1 MRIAFACLAIAAPL
15 ACAQAGEISS
25 DHRGT
30 WTENGDCQQA
40 RRIVIGEKTIT
51 LVDAGRARTLTDG
64 DEAVFKG
71 ETMIN
76 ASLPAKKEEDPVL
89 AFSAKLVEQD
99 GDVTLV
105 TEGLENGGGFS
116 GTFKRCRSVATTHT
130 ASRDKPKASS
140 RKTAV
145 TRTTRQVP
153 YPYHPAYPAGTLL
166 GGLY

>member
-1 MRIAFACLAIAAPL
+1 LRIAFACLAIAAPL
-15 ACAQAGEISS
+15 ALAQAGEISS

-51 LVDAGRARTLTDG
+51 LVDAGRARMLTDG

-71 ETMIN
+71 VRLIN

-89 AFSAKLVEQD
+89 AFSAKLVEQE

-105 TEGLENGGGFS
+105 TEGLEGGGFS
-116 GTFKRCRSVATTHT
+116 GTFKRCKPVATTHT
-130 ASRDKPKASS
+130 ASRDRPRGAA

-145 TRTTRQVP
+145 TRTARQAP
-153 YPYHPAYPAGTLL
+153 YPVYAYPARTLL

>member
-1 MRIAFACLAIAAPL
+1 LRIAFACLVIAAPL

-30 WTENGDCQQA
+30 WTESGDCQQA

-71 ETMIN
+71 VTLIN

-105 TEGLENGGGFS
+105 TEGLEDGGGFS
-116 GTFKRCRSVATTHT
+116 GTFKRCKPAATATHT
-130 ASRDKPKASS
+130 ASRDKPRAAA

-145 TRTTRQVP
+145 TRTTRQAP
-153 YPYHPAYPAGTLL
+153 YPAYAYPAGTLL

>member
-15 ACAQAGEISS
+15 AFAQAGEISS

-30 WTENGDCQQA
+30 WTENGECQQA

-51 LVDAGRARTLTDG
+51 LVEPGHVRTLTDG

-71 ETMIN
+71 QTLIN

-99 GDVTLV
+99 GDVALV

-116 GTFKRCRSVATTHT
+116 GTFKRCKSVATTHT
-130 ASRDKPKASS
+130 ASSNKSKPAG

-145 TRTTRQVP
+145 TRTTRP
-153 YPYHPAYPAGTLL
+153 APYYPYYPAGTLL